1 MAYAAPVH
9 SLFSF
14 HQQNGLF
21 SRAFWS
27 RTSLSAGAALGEIP
41 AKLWEV
47 YRYRMWAPLEPGTF
61 TCADTVAGEIFKR
74 TLYGLGACLGLYG
87 ALSFPWLVGIGGV
100 GLGLGNLG
108 LKALGFAL
116 QERGFSHAR
125 GEALERSISGGRIQI
140 ATLNCCGIFAGMS
153 LDHGGVLPWKDRMD
167 ALIGQIERANADI
180 LCLQEIYDI
189 SLGERLVTRLKSSY
203 AHFFLHSGPNC
214 PGNHA
219 GVAVL
224 SKLAILSC
232 AFLPFSNN
240 DWSLNRGALFLK
252 VLPAPG
258 SAQPVARV
266 IATHLAH
273 GRDDLPRLAQ
283 MDEIRS
289 VLPEDALPTVIA
301 GDLNLDRRGPNGAVM
316 QQKLEDDFFFLED
329 PPITCTNRMT
339 AEWTGKDEG
348 PEESID
354 YIAFLQG
361 KKHGGELENGR
372 LIPSFEE
379 DGHRRI
385 QTQTARSDHHMIAAT
400 LKLNLP

>member
-1 MAYAAPVH
+1 MAHTAPLN

-21 SRAFWS
+21 SKAFWS

-41 AKLWEV
+41 AKIWEI
-47 YRYRMWAPLEPGTF
+47 YRYRMWAPLCPGTF

-87 ALSFPWLVGIGGV
+87 ALSFPWIVGIGGV

-116 QERGFSHAR
+116 QERGFSHVR
-125 GEALERSISGGRIQI
+125 GEVLACPIPGGAIRI
-140 ATLNCCGIFAGMS
+140 ASLNCCGIFGGMS

-167 ALIGQIERANADI
+167 ALIGQIQRANADI

-189 SLGERLVTRLKSSY
+189 SLGERLVARLKSSY

-219 GVAVL
+219 GVAVF
-224 SKLAILSC
+224 SKFAVQSC
-232 AFLPFSNN
+232 AFLSFANN

-252 VLPAPG
+252 ILPFAG
-258 SAQPVARV
+258 SPHPAARV

-273 GRDDLPRLAQ
+273 GRDDAPRLAQ
-283 MDEIRS
+283 MEEIRS
-289 VLPEDALPTVIA
+289 VLPPDALPTVIA
-301 GDLNLDRRGPNGAVM
+301 GDLNVDRRGSHGASM
-316 QQKLEDDFFFLED
+316 QQKLEED
-329 PPITCTNRMT
+329 PFSSGNPPITCTNRMT

-354 YIAFLQG
+354 YIAFLRG
-361 KKHGGELENGR
+361 KKHAAELQDAV

-379 DGHRRI
+379 NGNGSI

-400 LKLNLP
+400 LKVNP